1 MITARK
7 TRTLLAVA
15 TLGVVMVG
23 GWILAPWSGMRRS
36 GDLENLPWGAE
47 GSYPGRAGD
56 RQNRGHSNPAMESD
70 GVPAGMVGESLEEQ
84 IRKRYGMVKR
94 AGAWLPA
101 YPLAGSAAA
110 GSAPST
116 RFSPHAQEGSDYVV
130 PLYITTGSLPAGS
143 VGQPYSATIDAVGGV
158 PPYRWAV
165 VSGAPVSPITL
176 GRDGG
181 TLAGTPADAA
191 VATFR
196 VQVTDAAGA
205 ADVAEF
211 NLRIDAGTEQAR
223 DQSDVEAGME
233 EQTGNAGS
241 LRIITPSLPSLM
253 VGTPYSCQVQATGG
267 QPPYVW
273 ALADMSDLQAGIALD
288 PSTGVLS
295 GIMGSAK
302 EPTPAPLLLTVM
314 VTDAQRMTAQRAYSL
329 QMVQGLTITGW
340 PTEPIEAAKPW
351 SFALQAEGGQPPY
364 FWSSNGSLP
373 PGLTLAADGTLSGT
387 ASRTGEFTVEIT
399 VADQNKQLAARPV
412 TVTVKPSEDS
422 RVTRLTAFVSLR
434 RVALTW
440 SNPADPRFS
449 TIRIVRN
456 PLQPPA
462 SADDGLVVFEGAGTS
477 AVDAGLAPGTFH
489 YAAFAF
495 DGIGMTAEPASLAVT
510 LRPDADPY
518 ADSVLEKQLL
528 HPQAFNQVLLPGV
541 VLGPPKGAGLTSGS
555 LDVISLGAASVDD
568 PGSTPY
574 GGSIIVGFEDNLVV
588 DGPGADFTVFE
599 NAFYYL
605 NSQGLADPETRVM
618 EPAIVSVS
626 QDGVTWHSFP
636 FDFSPRYDAKT
647 GALNLKHPYVYNRG
661 FAGVNPV
668 ISNGIN
674 VDATDPAVS
683 GGDSFDLADLK
694 VPGLD
699 WIRFVRL
706 QSTGHKWLADTNG
719 DLVHHPNDKA
729 TRSADR
735 NFNKSGCDLDAVTA
749 IWMERTE

>member
-1 MITARK
+1 MDGSEVTGA
-7 TRTLLAVA
+7 LL
-15 TLGVVMVG
+15 
-23 GWILAPWSGMRRS
+23 
-36 GDLENLPWGAE
+36 
-47 GSYPGRAGD
+47 
-56 RQNRGHSNPAMESD
+56 
-70 GVPAGMVGESLEEQ
+70 GESLEDQ

-101 YPLAGSAAA
+101 YPLAASAAA
-110 GSAPST
+110 GSASST
-116 RFSPHAQEGSDYVV
+116 RHNPHAQEGSDYVV

-158 PPYRWAV
+158 PPYKWAI
-165 VSGAPVSPITL
+165 VSGAPVSAITL
-176 GRDGG
+176 GREGG
-181 TLAGTPADAA
+181 ILAGTPAGAS
-191 VATFR
+191 VSTLR

-211 NLRIDAGTEQAR
+211 TLRIDAGREQAT
-223 DQSDVEAGME
+223 DPTDVEAAME
-233 EQTGNAGS
+233 EQVGNAGT
-241 LRIITPSLPSLM
+241 IHIVTPSLPSLI
-253 VGTPYSCQVQATGG
+253 VGKPYSCQVQAAGG

-273 ALADMSDLQAGIALD
+273 TLTDVSDLQAGIALD

-295 GIMGSAK
+295 GAMGSAD
-302 EPTPAPLLLTVM
+302 EPTPTPLLLTVM
-314 VTDAQRMTAQRAYSL
+314 VTDAQSMSAQRAYSL
-329 QMVQGLTITGW
+329 PVIRGLTITGW

-351 SFALQAEGGQPPY
+351 SFVLQAEGGQPPY
-364 FWSSNGSLP
+364 AWSSTGSLP

-387 ASRTGEFTVEIT
+387 PSRTGEFTAEIT
-399 VADQNKQLAARPV
+399 VADQNQQLVARSV
-412 TVTVKPSEDS
+412 SLTVMPSEDS
-422 RVTRLTAFVSLR
+422 RVTRLTAFISLR

-440 SNPADPRFS
+440 VNPADPRFS

-456 PLQPPA
+456 PLQPPV
-462 SADDGLVVFEGAGTS
+462 SADDGEVVFEGFGTS
-477 AVDAGLAPGTFH
+477 AVDAGLGSGTFH

-495 DGIGMTAEPASLAVT
+495 DESGAAAEPAPLAVT

-518 ADSVLEKQLL
+518 ADSVLEQQLL

-541 VLGPPKGAGLTSGS
+541 VLGPPQGGGLTSGS
-555 LDVISLGAASVDD
+555 LDVVSLGAASVDD
-568 PGSTPY
+568 PGSAPY
-574 GGSIIVGFEDNLVV
+574 GGSIILGFDDNVVV

-605 NSQGLADPETRVM
+605 NSLGQADPETRVM

-626 QDGVTWHSFP
+626 QDGATWHSFP

-647 GALNLKHPYVYNRG
+647 SALNLKHPYVYNRG

-706 QSTGHKWLADTNG
+706 QSTGHQWLVDMNG
-719 DLVHHPNDKA
+719 DLVQHPNDKA

-735 NFNKSGCDLDAVTA
+735 NFNKSGFDLDAVTA
-749 IWMERTE
+749 IWMDRAE